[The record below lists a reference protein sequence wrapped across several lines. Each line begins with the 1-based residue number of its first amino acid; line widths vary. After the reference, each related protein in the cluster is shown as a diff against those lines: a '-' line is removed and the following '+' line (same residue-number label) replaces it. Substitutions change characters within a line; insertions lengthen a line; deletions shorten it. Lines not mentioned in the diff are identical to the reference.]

1 MLKDETAAR
10 DGSVDAPDGAASL
23 ARAYRELEATQARIQ
38 TGAER
43 VYDET
48 RRGLVVQLL
57 PVLDNLD
64 RTIDAAEKASDGAL
78 VDGVR
83 IVRAELETVLFGYG
97 VERIDAAGQRF
108 DPRLHEAV
116 AAVPVTDPKLVGAVM
131 QQAASGY
138 RLGAQI
144 LRAAKVSV
152 GVQSST
158 VQSGRLRTL
167 GPRW

>member
-1 MLKDETAAR
+1 MLKDETAAC
-10 DGSVDAPDGAASL
+10 DGSADTAASL

-48 RRGLVVQLL
+48 RRQLVVQLL

-64 RTIDAAEKASDGAL
+64 RAIGAAEKASDGAL

-97 VERIDAAGQRF
+97 VERIDAAGQHF
-108 DPRLHEAV
+108 DPTIHEAV
-116 AAVPVTDPKLVGAVM
+116 AAVPVTDPKLVGAIM

-138 RLGAQI
+138 RLGSKV

-152 GVQSST
+152 GVQSS
-158 VQSGRLRTL
+158 VVPGVRPRTF
-167 GPRW
+167 GPLW